1 MVRNLITGDEPI
13 GDEGVVGVVERSVV
27 GHPRRA
33 AVRVLALCQEL
44 VDGVEGI
51 GLDGIIGSENKEHRR
66 IGL

>member
-1 MVRNLITGDEPI
+1 MIRNLVTGDEPV
-13 GDEGVVGVVERSVV
+13 GDEGVVRVVEGGVIRHS
-27 GHPRRA
+27 GRA